1 MKHNQQSEN
10 EQNKLRLIAGNKF
23 PKKEWFKE
31 KKLCWIP
38 IFIPMI
44 NPLQKY
50 FYELKTCWKKLDT
63 KYDIKLFWNIYDQ
76 QYSNEQIK
84 LRLIAG
90 KKSTKN
96 ELFKEIIQFSCE
108 IWYAVWNIH
117 EMYHISLLNCRKMRG
132 SRKLDNF
139 EPSIINIC

>member
-1 MKHNQQSEN
+1 MLFHCKFFLWIKDKHIE
-10 EQNKLRLIAGNKF
+10 IKF
-23 PKKEWFKE
+23 RY
-31 KKLCWIP
+31 L
-38 IFIPMI
+38 
-44 NPLQKY
+44 
-50 FYELKTCWKKLDT
+50 
-63 KYDIKLFWNIYDQ
+63 KYDTNCCEIYTL
-76 QYSNEQIK
+76 YSNEKIM

-117 EMYHISLLNCRKMRG
+117 EMYHISLLNCRKMSG

-139 EPSIINIC
+139 EPSIVYIYENFLTASLVRGPYSYLRINIGTSEILDEITNRPLGRILT

>member
-1 MKHNQQSEN
+1 
-10 EQNKLRLIAGNKF
+10 
-23 PKKEWFKE
+23 
-31 KKLCWIP
+31 
-38 IFIPMI
+38 MI

-63 KYDIKLFWNIYDQ
+63 KYDIKLLWNIYDQ

-96 ELFKEIIQFSCE
+96 ELFKEIIQFSGE
-108 IWYAVWNIH
+108 IWHAVWNIH
-117 EMYHISLLNCRKMRG
+117 EMYHISLLNCRKMSG

-139 EPSIINIC
+139 EPSIVYIGIWEFFDCELGSRSL

>member
-1 MKHNQQSEN
+1 M
-10 EQNKLRLIAGNKF
+10 RLIAGNKF

-63 KYDIKLFWNIYDQ
+63 KYDIKLLWNIYDQ

-90 KKSTKN
+90 KNPQKMNYLKKLYNLVVRYGT
-96 ELFKEIIQFSCE
+96 QFETYMKCTIFHYSIVE
-108 IWYAVWNIH
+108 KWVVLENWTI
-117 EMYHISLLNCRKMRG
+117 LNP
-132 SRKLDNF
+132 L
-139 EPSIINIC
+139 